1 MITLAKE
8 TKIKLLKA
16 IKTGQFDADQFPELR
31 EELHQIQIEIID
43 RADQVRK
50 LEELTD
56 DQLDE
61 KINGLEKKLRN

>member
-1 MITLAKE
+1 MIPLGKE

-16 IKTGQFDADQFPELR
+16 IKTGQFDAEQFPELR
-31 EELHQIQIEIID
+31 QELHHIKIEVIR

-61 KINGLEKKLRN
+61 KIVSLEKKLN